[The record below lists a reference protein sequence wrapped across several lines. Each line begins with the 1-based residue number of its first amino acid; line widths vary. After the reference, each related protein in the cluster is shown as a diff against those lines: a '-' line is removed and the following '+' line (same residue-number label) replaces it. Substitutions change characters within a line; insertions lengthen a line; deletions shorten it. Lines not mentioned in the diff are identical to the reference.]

1 MTKYPIILVHG
12 IVIKNFKHFRAFG
25 KIEKELRQQGF
36 IVYSSNIDGFGTVET
51 NAEMLKQEIEE
62 ILLKE
67 KVDKVNII
75 GHSKGGLDS
84 IYMIEHL
91 GMSDK
96 VATLTTLCTPHR
108 GSIVASLIL
117 KWPRWITKF
126 FAFWVDFWYRIFGDK
141 HPNSHKVCEQ
151 LQKKNDFEW
160 LEFKSD
166 SKIYFQ
172 SFSSSMDKS
181 TDDFI
186 MGIPY
191 IISRKYEKDDETDG
205 LVSKKSAMF
214 GHYKG
219 ELKGSISHSEIV
231 DFMTSKS
238 KKEQVYGFYIELC
251 KDLEHRGF

>member
-25 KIEKELRQQGF
+25 KIEKELRQKGF
-36 IVYSSNIDGFGTVET
+36 IVYSSNIDGFGTIET
-51 NAEMLKQEIEE
+51 NAAMLKEE
-62 ILLKE
+62 ILSILEKE
-67 KVDKVNII
+67 HVDKVNII

-84 IYMIEHL
+84 KYMIEHL
-91 GMSDK
+91 GMEDK

-108 GSIVASLIL
+108 GSIIATLIL
-117 KWPRWITKF
+117 KWPRWLTKF
-126 FAFWVDFWYRIFGDK
+126 IAFWVDFWYRIFGDK

-151 LQKKNDFEW
+151 LQKKRDYEW
-160 LEFKSD
+160 LEIEVEP
-166 SKIYFQ
+166 KIYYQ
-172 SFSSSMDKS
+172 SFSSSMEKE
-181 TDDFI
+181 TDDFV

-191 IISRKYEKDDETDG
+191 IISRKYENDETDG

-219 ELKGSISHSEIV
+219 ALEGSVSHSEIV

-238 KKEQVYGFYIELC
+238 KKEKVYGFYIELC
-251 KDLEHRGF
+251 NDLKNRGF